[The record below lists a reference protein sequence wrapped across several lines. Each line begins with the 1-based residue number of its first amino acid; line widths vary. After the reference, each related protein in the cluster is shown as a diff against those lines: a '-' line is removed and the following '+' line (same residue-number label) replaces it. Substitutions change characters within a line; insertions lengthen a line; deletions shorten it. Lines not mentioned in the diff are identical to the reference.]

1 MSGTKDQTYAF
12 RFEDDL
18 KAVEYGER
26 IGKPFI
32 IVRLDE
38 PEYAD
43 KPFMYVAQEWVIG
56 IKKKEEETN

>member
-1 MSGTKDQTYAF
+1 MSGEKDPTYDF

-26 IGKPFI
+26 IGKPYM

-43 KPFMYVAQEWVIG
+43 KPFMYVAQEWVVSIQKRG
-56 IKKKEEETN
+56 EETN